1 MGGTVTDAT
10 AKVFGIQIDGGSGC
24 LVVRGRQEDP
34 TGAALTLLT
43 LCLDTG
49 SLELGDR
56 PQQC

>member
-1 MGGTVTDAT
+1 MTDAT
-10 AKVFGIQIDGGSGC
+10 AKVFGIQVDGCSGC

-34 TGAALTLLT
+34 MGAALTLLT

>member
-1 MGGTVTDAT
+1 MTDAT